1 MNCLQPIS
9 STFFTA
15 IGQPVKGLFLSMT
28 RQILFLLPLIL
39 ILPLFFGIDGILYSG
54 PIADGVA
61 AVVSV
66 FMIRQEMQHMRQLE
80 LHASF

>member
-1 MNCLQPIS
+1 
-9 STFFTA
+9 
-15 IGQPVKGLFLSMT
+15 MT

-66 FMIRQEMQHMRQLE
+66 FMIRQEMQHMRHLE